1 MCGLARCGGHNGCI
15 HVTVHI
21 EEDSVSSPS
30 ERARVPSIRDVAR
43 LAGVSHQ
50 TVSRVLNDHPSIRP
64 ETKARVLD
72 AISVLDYR
80 PNVAARALATSRSN
94 TLGVLSATIGEFGPT
109 SSMASI
115 EDAARAQG
123 YAVSTLNLPAT
134 TPEAIG
140 QAVRQ
145 LVSEKVD
152 GLVVLAPQVRV
163 FNVLRGMA
171 VSVPFVSLQT
181 ASGSDGISLSADQVA
196 GARMITEYL
205 IRLGHTDILHLA
217 GPQDWIE
224 AESRMRG
231 YLDALREA
239 DLPTFPPIRGDWTA
253 DFGYFVGQELARR
266 RDFTAVFAANDVMAI
281 GLMHGFRDAG
291 LRVPADISVVG
302 FDDVPVA
309 AHVAPPLTTVHQ
321 DFPELGRRAVQILL
335 AEIRGEETP
344 SFGPVVPVLCGRESA
359 ASR

>member
-1 MCGLARCGGHNGCI
+1 M
-15 HVTVHI
+15 
-21 EEDSVSSPS
+21 
-30 ERARVPSIRDVAR
+30 PSIRDVAR

-72 AISVLDYR
+72 AIQVLDYR
-80 PNVAARALATSRSN
+80 PNVAARALATSRSS
-94 TLGVLSATIGEFGPT
+94 TLGILSSTTGEFGPT
-109 SSMASI
+109 SSIAGI
-115 EDAARAQG
+115 EDAARAAG
-123 YAVSTLNLPAT
+123 YAVSTLNIPDT

-140 QAVRQ
+140 AAVRQ
-145 LVSEKVD
+145 LVREHVD
-152 GLVVLAPQVRV
+152 GIVVLAPQVRV
-163 FNVLRGMA
+163 FSVLRGMA
-171 VSVPFVSLQT
+171 VAVPFVSLQT
-181 ASGSDGISLSADQVA
+181 ASGSDGVTLSADQVA

-205 IRLGHTDILHLA
+205 IRLGHTDILHVA

-231 YLDALREA
+231 YLDALRDA

-253 DFGYFVGQELARR
+253 DFGYFAGQELARR

-291 LRVPADISVVG
+291 LRVPADVSVVG

-335 AEIRGEETP
+335 AQIRGEERP
-344 SFGPVVPVLCGRESA
+344 AFGPVAPVLCGRESA

>member
-1 MCGLARCGGHNGCI
+1 M
-15 HVTVHI
+15 
-21 EEDSVSSPS
+21 
-30 ERARVPSIRDVAR
+30 AR

-50 TVSRVLNDHPSIRP
+50 TVSRVLNEHPSIRP

-72 AISVLDYR
+72 AIAVLDYR
-80 PNVAARALATSRSN
+80 PNVAARALATSRSS
-94 TLGVLSATIGEFGPT
+94 TLGILSSTTGEFGPT
-109 SSMASI
+109 SSIAGI
-115 EDAARAQG
+115 ENAARAAG
-123 YAVSTLNLPAT
+123 YAVSTLNLPDT

-140 QAVRQ
+140 AAVRQ
-145 LVSEKVD
+145 LIREHVD
-152 GLVVLAPQVRV
+152 GIVVLAPQVRV
-163 FNVLRGMA
+163 FNVLRGLA
-171 VSVPFVSLQT
+171 VSVPVVSLQT
-181 ASGSDGISLSADQVA
+181 ASGSDGVTLSADQVA

-205 IRLGHTDILHLA
+205 IRLGHTDILHIA

-231 YLDALREA
+231 YLDALRDA

-253 DFGYFVGQELARR
+253 DFGYFAGTELARR

-291 LRVPADISVVG
+291 IRVPADVSVVG

-321 DFPELGRRAVQILL
+321 DFPELGRRAVEILL
-335 AEIRGEETP
+335 AQLRGEEAP
-344 SFGPVVPVLCGRESA
+344 VFGPVVPVLCGRESA